1 LLNPKTRKKKI
12 TTQSNTSGSQG
23 RCEPNGSQDTGYEE
37 KWVPIAIQQFLG
49 LYEVS
54 NMGEVR
60 STDKTTPDGR
70 KIKSKVLTK
79 NKNGGG
85 YYKVTLCNN
94 KFRHTILVH
103 KLVGIHF
110 GKIYHNEHAIDNLQI
125 NHIDGNKLNN
135 RADNLEACT
144 PSENLLHAVKMG
156 LRTYK

>member
-1 LLNPKTRKKKI
+1 MLTPKTRKKKI
-12 TTQSNTSGSQG
+12 TIPLNTSGSQG
-23 RCEPNGSQDTGYEE
+23 RCEPNGSQDTET
-37 KWVPIAIQQFLG
+37 WLPIAIKQFEG

-70 KIKSKVLTK
+70 RIKSKVLTK